1 MLFSEGSGSSR
12 TGSTPVTRT
21 IFLTY
26 LNNFFHANKI
36 DMFDNLSFLSI
47 QGIKTPCFK
56 IFILLN
62 SKFV

>member
-1 MLFSEGSGSSR
+1 MESITQEVKHLVKNKSIKVVEY
-12 TGSTPVTRT
+12 
-21 IFLTY
+21 IY
-26 LNNFFHANKI
+26 LI

-47 QGIKTPCFK
+47 QGVKTPCFK